1 MPKFS
6 IILPVKNG
14 GEYVKECVNSI
25 LSQTVQDFNLI
36 VLDNCSTD
44 GTLEW
49 LQSLND
55 QRIIIHQSQK
65 PLSIEENWARIKSV
79 PKNEFI
85 TLIGHDDILN
95 KNYLETMLNLI
106 KKHPSASLYQS
117 HFQYIDSKGDL
128 LNNCKPMDEKQFA
141 HEFLG
146 AYMCRSIDSTGTG
159 YMMRSVDYDNLGGM
173 NTEYE
178 NLIFADFDLWIKLML
193 ISYKATSFEMGFKYR
208 VHNSVSKLT
217 GGEQYQQAFE
227 RFLTFIISQSDKN
240 EMIRLVTERYGKDFL
255 LYFCESLSHRILKTP
270 RKKRKIVV
278 TGFIEKCKH
287 YATLLIPGQSFE
299 PEKIFRINIAKIL
312 DKTSL
317 GRNLFLLTKKIV

>member
-1 MPKFS
+1 MAKFS

-178 NLIFADFDLWIKLML
+178 NLIFADFDL
-193 ISYKATSFEMGFKYR
+193 
-208 VHNSVSKLT
+208 
-217 GGEQYQQAFE
+217 
-227 RFLTFIISQSDKN
+227 
-240 EMIRLVTERYGKDFL
+240 
-255 LYFCESLSHRILKTP
+255 
-270 RKKRKIVV
+270 
-278 TGFIEKCKH
+278 
-287 YATLLIPGQSFE
+287 
-299 PEKIFRINIAKIL
+299 
-312 DKTSL
+312 
-317 GRNLFLLTKKIV
+317 